1 MEKQQL
7 EKYINEYGRDIYLF
21 CKRLTQNKN
30 TADDLY
36 QETFLKLWEL
46 DNVNDTENPKSYL
59 LGISVNLWKNQCR
72 KQMWRKRIADI
83 VPASEESQI
92 EHFSAADSVEDT
104 VISNQE
110 KLLVVVFVK
119 GKQHTIREIPKN
131 ELGFICLSGLAT
143 GGSWICYYKALHDGM
158 ASVVVPIDKL
168 SILVSIAFS
177 FIVFKEHLTKKAA
190 VGLCLIIAGTLTM
203 LL

>member
-46 DNVNDTENPKSYL
+46 DNVNDTENPKNYL
-59 LGISVNLWKNQCR
+59 LGIAVNLWKNQCR
-72 KQMWRKRIADI
+72 KQMWRKQIAEI

-92 EHFSAADSVEDT
+92 ENFSAADSVEDT

-110 KLLVVVFVK
+110 KVLVQDAVNRLPEKLRIVVLLYYMENLKVA
-119 GKQHTIREIPKN
+119 EIAEQMHESVSSIKSKLMRARKYLRK
-131 ELGFICLSGLAT
+131 ELE
-143 GGSWICYYKALHDGM
+143 D
-158 ASVVVPIDKL
+158 SVL
-168 SILVSIAFS
+168 
-177 FIVFKEHLTKKAA
+177 
-190 VGLCLIIAGTLTM
+190 
-203 LL
+203 

>member
-59 LGISVNLWKNQCR
+59 LGIGVNLWKNQCR
-72 KQMWRKRIADI
+72 KQMWRKQIADI
-83 VPASEESQI
+83 VPVSEESQI
-92 EHFSAADSVEDT
+92 ENFSAADSVEDT

-110 KLLVVVFVK
+110 KVLVQDAVNRLPEKLRIVVLSYYMENLKVA
-119 GKQHTIREIPKN
+119 EIAEQMHESVSSIKSKLMRARKYLRK
-131 ELGFICLSGLAT
+131 ELE
-143 GGSWICYYKALHDGM
+143 D
-158 ASVVVPIDKL
+158 SVL
-168 SILVSIAFS
+168 
-177 FIVFKEHLTKKAA
+177 
-190 VGLCLIIAGTLTM
+190 
-203 LL
+203 

>member
-110 KLLVVVFVK
+110 KLLVVV
-119 GKQHTIREIPKN
+119 
-131 ELGFICLSGLAT
+131 
-143 GGSWICYYKALHDGM
+143 
-158 ASVVVPIDKL
+158 PIDKL

-190 VGLCLIIAGTLTM
+190 VGLCLIVAGTLTM

>member
-59 LGISVNLWKNQCR
+59 LGIAVNLWKNQCR
-72 KQMWRKRIADI
+72 KQMWRKQIADI
-83 VPASEESQI
+83 VPVSEESQI
-92 EHFSAADSVEDT
+92 ENFSAADSVEDT

-110 KLLVVVFVK
+110 KENLKVA
-119 GKQHTIREIPKN
+119 EIAEQMHESVSSIKSKLMRVRKYLRK
-131 ELGFICLSGLAT
+131 ELE
-143 GGSWICYYKALHDGM
+143 D
-158 ASVVVPIDKL
+158 SVL
-168 SILVSIAFS
+168 
-177 FIVFKEHLTKKAA
+177 
-190 VGLCLIIAGTLTM
+190 
-203 LL
+203 

>member
-59 LGISVNLWKNQCR
+59 LGIAVI
-72 KQMWRKRIADI
+72 QMPSAVCFVSSRI
-83 VPASEESQI
+83 VP
-92 EHFSAADSVEDT
+92 
-104 VISNQE
+104 
-110 KLLVVVFVK
+110 
-119 GKQHTIREIPKN
+119 
-131 ELGFICLSGLAT
+131 
-143 GGSWICYYKALHDGM
+143 
-158 ASVVVPIDKL
+158 
-168 SILVSIAFS
+168 
-177 FIVFKEHLTKKAA
+177 
-190 VGLCLIIAGTLTM
+190 
-203 LL
+203 